1 MINQPT
7 RARNLV
13 AECYVAGIR
22 KNLSLSWEEM
32 DKRSGGMISSFTY
45 LVLFLNDQIYAADME
60 LNEILPGDKDL
71 YHGAVRKTY
80 ARLHKSVDS
89 FQTVNNSYLG
99 KEASFLMASV
109 LSDVEEDMKPHI
121 DKMYYAVSQILLDAG
136 VSGNT
141 NAIASK
147 AAVMNMLCQVSR
159 LMINEFGNRIWRLFG
174 ERDNRLQPL
183 SQDKHEF
190 LSYNLMEEVIP
201 KAIKI
206 DLNGDDRLERAFE
219 AFNTKMLYGNY
230 FSKAIDNLEKEL
242 ETA

>member
-7 RARNLV
+7 RTRNLV

-32 DKRSGGMISSFTY
+32 DKRSGGMISSFTS

-60 LNEILPGDKDL
+60 LNEILPSDKDL
-71 YHGAVRKTY
+71 YRGAVRKTY

-99 KEASFLMASV
+99 KETSYLMASV

-121 DKMYYAVSQILLDAG
+121 DNMYYAVSQILLDAG

-141 NAIASK
+141 RR
-147 AAVMNMLCQVSR
+147 SR
-159 LMINEFGNRIWRLFG
+159 LESRR
-174 ERDNRLQPL
+174 
-183 SQDKHEF
+183 HEYA
-190 LSYNLMEEVIP
+190 LPGITT
-201 KAIKI
+201 
-206 DLNGDDRLERAFE
+206 DDRRVRQPDTPNVRRAGQPFATPVARQARVPLVQPHGGGDTERHQDRPERRRAAGACLRGVQHE
-219 AFNTKMLYGNY
+219 AALR
-230 FSKAIDNLEKEL
+230 EL
-242 ETA
+242 FYKSY

>member
-32 DKRSGGMISSFTY
+32 DRKSGGMVSSFTY
-45 LVLFLNDQIYAADME
+45 IILFLNDQIYASDME

-71 YHGAVRKTY
+71 YRGGVRKTY
-80 ARLHKSVDS
+80 ARLHKSVAS

-109 LSDVEEDMKPHI
+109 LSDVEEEMKPHI
-121 DKMYYAVSQILLDAG
+121 DNMYYAVSQILLDAG

-141 NAIASK
+141 NAVASK
-147 AAVMNMLCQVSR
+147 AAVLNLLCQVSC
-159 LMINEFGNRIWRLFG
+159 LMIKEYGGKAQAFWR
-174 ERDNRLQPL
+174 
-183 SQDKHEF
+183 
-190 LSYNLMEEVIP
+190 YI
-201 KAIKI
+201 
-206 DLNGDDRLERAFE
+206 
-219 AFNTKMLYGNY
+219 
-230 FSKAIDNLEKEL
+230 
-242 ETA
+242 

>member
-7 RARNLV
+7 RSRNLV

-71 YHGAVRKTY
+71 YRGAVRKTY
-80 ARLHKSVDS
+80 ARLHKSVGS

-99 KEASFLMASV
+99 KETSYLMASV

-121 DKMYYAVSQILLDAG
+121 DNMYYAVS
-136 VSGNT
+136 
-141 NAIASK
+141 
-147 AAVMNMLCQVSR
+147 
-159 LMINEFGNRIWRLFG
+159 EFGNRIFRMFG
-174 ERDNRLQPL
+174 ERDNRLLPL

-201 KAIKI
+201 KDIKI

>member
-1 MINQPT
+1 MIKQDI
-7 RARNLV
+7 RKRNLV

-32 DKRSGGMISSFTY
+32 DKKSGGMVSSFTY

-71 YHGAVRKTY
+71 YRGAVRKTY
-80 ARLHKSVDS
+80 ARMHHSTAS
-89 FQTVNNSYLG
+89 FQTANNSYPG
-99 KEASFLMASV
+99 KEASYLMASV

-121 DKMYYAVSQILLDAG
+121 DKMYYAVSQILLDSG
-136 VSGNT
+136 VSGNR
-141 NAIASK
+141 NAVASK
-147 AAVMNMLCQVSR
+147 ATVINMLCQVSR
-159 LMINEFGNRIWRLFG
+159 LMIAEFGNRIWRLFG

-201 KAIKI
+201 KDIKI
-206 DLNGDDRLERAFE
+206 DLNGDDGAGLRGFQHQDALRQLFQQ
-219 AFNTKMLYGNY
+219 G
-230 FSKAIDNLEKEL
+230 D
-242 ETA
+242 